1 MKRRALMK
9 SSVNFDQYSVEYAA
23 NWPEIDRNLRETTP
37 VAWTDANGGYWIV
50 ARHADAQKVL
60 RDWETFTS
68 ENDIAGT
75 GNGGKGILI
84 PRNPFQFALSESDP
98 PQATTIRNF
107 ETPFFV
113 AKSVASWEASTR
125 QHADEALDA
134 VIETGNIDFV
144 EEYCVAVPAKTVM
157 KFAGIPLD
165 EWEMFALSAK
175 DSTRYPSNHPQ
186 FPHKQ
191 IAMVQELL
199 HGLVAKRRNE
209 PLDDIVSVIS
219 NASINGAPMSDEMA
233 VGVLSAI
240 VFGGFDTATTTVL
253 NALLFLNDKP
263 ELREAV
269 KSDPMKMSAMVE
281 EILRLFPPGH
291 GIARTAVKDIEL
303 GGQHIKAGD
312 SVYVLWSAAN
322 RDPAKFERPDELWLE
337 RPNAAQHL
345 SFGYG
350 VHRCL
355 GSVFAK
361 MEVTTMIK
369 TVLERIGDYRIVASE
384 LQRNERVGLIDGFI
398 SMPAR
403 FTPSAR
409 APREHNGTADALV
422 ACPIS
427 R

>member
-1 MKRRALMK
+1 
-9 SSVNFDQYSVEYAA
+9 
-23 NWPEIDRNLRETTP
+23 
-37 VAWTDANGGYWIV
+37 
-50 ARHADAQKVL
+50 
-60 RDWETFTS
+60 
-68 ENDIAGT
+68 
-75 GNGGKGILI
+75 
-84 PRNPFQFALSESDP
+84 
-98 PQATTIRNF
+98 
-107 ETPFFV
+107 
-113 AKSVASWEASTR
+113 
-125 QHADEALDA
+125 
-134 VIETGNIDFV
+134 
-144 EEYCVAVPAKTVM
+144 
-157 KFAGIPLD
+157 
-165 EWEMFALSAK
+165 
-175 DSTRYPSNHPQ
+175 
-186 FPHKQ
+186 
-191 IAMVQELL
+191 
-199 HGLVAKRRNE
+199 
-209 PLDDIVSVIS
+209 
-219 NASINGAPMSDEMA
+219 
-233 VGVLSAI
+233 
-240 VFGGFDTATTTVL
+240 
-253 NALLFLNDKP
+253 
-263 ELREAV
+263 
-269 KSDPMKMSAMVE
+269 
-281 EILRLFPPGH
+281 
-291 GIARTAVKDIEL
+291 VKDIEL